1 MRLTSDGE
9 LKLYRS
15 LAQLLG
21 ETLDIHQLASG
32 AAALVTEAV
41 AANVCFVHLVDYESS
56 HLSLVGATP
65 PFDQLRDRI
74 QLGLGDGIA
83 GWVAQTGEVAIVPDK
98 WHDHR
103 YRYIP
108 ELQGERFSAL
118 VSVPLAPA
126 NGKVVG
132 VLNVH
137 WEMAQ
142 EDLQGSADLLATV
155 AHFLTG
161 AFANALLLDRISSHE
176 GYLRSFAEQLLEAQE
191 SERRRMLLD
200 LHDGVLQQLHAAVY
214 RLDALRIRVEEDSP
228 AWTEIAAVRAL
239 VQDSAVEVRRVVED
253 PGRQVLEDFGLVEAV
268 SSLASSF
275 PEFEVRLDIQ
285 VRNEDLEL
293 SPAAS
298 LAAFRICQEA
308 VNNAR
313 KHSGADSC
321 ELRMAIIAGE
331 LVIVIR
337 DRGCGFDAG
346 DAGFTPGIGLAGM
359 RERSRIFG
367 GRFEVFSR
375 PEEGTLVR
383 AVVPV
388 GALPNG

>member
-1 MRLTSDGE
+1 MRLNSDDE

-41 AANVCFVHLVDYESS
+41 AANVCFVHLVDYASS
-56 HLSLVGATP
+56 RLSLVGATP

-74 QLGLGDGIA
+74 QLGLGDGVA

-98 WHDHR
+98 WQDHR

-108 ELQGERFSAL
+108 ELHGERFSSL
-118 VSVPLAPA
+118 VSVPLVPA

-137 WEMAQ
+137 WETTQ
-142 EDLQGSADLLATV
+142 DDLQGSADLLATV

-161 AFANALLLDRISSHE
+161 AFANALLLERISSHE
-176 GYLRSFAEQLLEAQE
+176 GDLRSFAEQLLDAQE

-214 RLDALRIRVEEDSP
+214 RLDALRIHVGEDSS
-228 AWTEIAAVRAL
+228 AWREIAAVRAL
-239 VQDSAVEVRRVVED
+239 IQRSAVEVRRVVED
-253 PGRQVLEDFGLVEAV
+253 PGRQVLEDFGLVEALA
-268 SSLASSF
+268 SLANSF
-275 PEFEVRLDIQ
+275 PDFEVVLDIQ
-285 VRNEDLEL
+285 LDGQDLDL
-293 SPAAS
+293 PPATM
-298 LAAFRICQEA
+298 LAVFRICQEA
-308 VNNAR
+308 INNAK
-313 KHSGADSC
+313 KHSGVDTC

-331 LVIVIR
+331 MVIVIR
-337 DRGCGFDAG
+337 DRGCGFDSG
-346 DAGFTPGIGLAGM
+346 DSDFVQGIGLAGM

-375 PEEGTLVR
+375 PGEGTLVR

-388 GALPNG
+388 APSRQA